1 MAEQAFGISL
11 VTRVGGF
18 HADLVVR
25 FLTPKSWTDL
35 GGSKQAAEYLGDVD
49 EEGVQGKEK
58 INQKSLSHEEVL
70 L

>member
-35 GGSKQAAEYLGDVD
+35 GGSKHAAEYLGDVD

-58 INQKSLSHEEVL
+58 NQSKIPQS
-70 L
+70 